1 MRGFNFFYSSTRNIR
16 LTRVNQWG
24 PSQNSAAARDWTRV
38 DGVRGKHSNLYTT
51 GTPILYRN
59 VVLCRESNAGGEKG
73 EEKQQEPEVVE
84 LYVDLMCQSI
94 NF

>member
-1 MRGFNFFYSSTRNIR
+1 MTSYSAMLI
-16 LTRVNQWG
+16 
-24 PSQNSAAARDWTRV
+24 
-38 DGVRGKHSNLYTT
+38 
-51 GTPILYRN
+51 
-59 VVLCRESNAGGEKG
+59 LCRESNAGGEKG